1 MDNFFSTKH
10 FYLIRIQFLGFRYH
24 GWQKQSNIKTVQGMV
39 DKTIAYVL
47 QHKNF
52 KTLGC
57 SRTDA
62 MVSANDFAFELFC
75 YEKMSTNFL
84 DLLNQNLPSDIKALS
99 INEID
104 ESFNIIQGAKE
115 KEYHYVFGSG
125 GKAHPFG
132 APFLTYVQDALDTD
146 LMKSTALEFV
156 GEHNFKS
163 FCVHTGEQ
171 SQVIRTVTE
180 CNIIKNDHYKGSFL
194 PDQSFIL
201 IVKGPGFGRHQ
212 VRMMMAFLF
221 DVGRGRLNSSDLKK
235 SLSTGVANF
244 SISPA
249 PASGL
254 ILHKVAF
261 TN

>member
-1 MDNFFSTKH
+1 MDNFFSKKH

-62 MVSANDFAFELFC
+62 MVSANDFALELFC
-75 YEKMSTNFL
+75 YEKMTPDFL
-84 DLLNQNLPSDIKALS
+84 ELLNQNLPSDIKALS
-99 INEID
+99 VDEID
-104 ESFNIIQGAKE
+104 ENFNIIKNAKE
-115 KEYHYVFGSG
+115 KEYHYVFGFG
-125 GKAHPFG
+125 GKTHPFG
-132 APFLTYVQDALDTD
+132 APFLTFLQETLNID
-146 LMKSTALEFV
+146 LMKSIAPNFI
-156 GEHNFKS
+156 GEHNFKF
-163 FCVHTGEQ
+163 FCVNTGEQ
-171 SQVIRTVTE
+171 SQVIRTVSE
-180 CNIIKNDHYKGSFL
+180 CSIIENTLYKGSFML
-194 PDQSFIL
+194 DESFIL

-221 DVGRGRLNSSDLKK
+221 EVGRGNLNNEHLKK
-235 SLSTGVANF
+235 ALSTGDADF
-244 SISPA
+244 SIGPA

-254 ILHKVAF
+254 ILHKVDF
-261 TN
+261 TK

>member
-1 MDNFFSTKH
+1 MDNFFSKKH
-10 FYLIRIQFLGFRYH
+10 FYLLRIQFLGFRYH

-52 KTLGC
+52 KTLGS

-62 MVSANDFAFELFC
+62 MVSANDFALELFC
-75 YEKMSTNFL
+75 FEQMQPDFL
-84 DLLNQNLPSDIKALS
+84 ELLNQNLPSDIRALS
-99 INEID
+99 IEEVD
-104 ESFNIIQGAKE
+104 EGFNIIQNAKE
-115 KEYHYVFGSG
+115 KEYHYVFGFG
-125 GKAHPFG
+125 DKPHPFT
-132 APFLTYVQDALDTD
+132 APILTFLQDSLDID
-146 LMKSTALEFV
+146 LMNDAAQDFV
-156 GEHNFKS
+156 GEHNFKA
-163 FCVHTGEQ
+163 FCVNTGEQ
-171 SQVIRTVTE
+171 AKTIRTVSE
-180 CNIIKNDHYKGSFL
+180 CAIVDNDLYTGSFL
-194 PDQSFIL
+194 PGNSHIL

-221 DVGRGRLNSSDLKK
+221 EVGRGNLNRDDLKN
-235 SLSTGVANF
+235 SLSTGVTDFAIN
-244 SISPA
+244 PA

>member
-62 MVSANDFAFELFC
+62 MVSANDFALELFC
-75 YEKMSTNFL
+75 YEQMHANIV
-84 DLLNQNLPSDIKALS
+84 DLLNQNLPSDIRALS
-99 INEID
+99 IDEVD
-104 ESFNIIQGAKE
+104 ESFNIIQSAKE
-115 KEYHYVFGSG
+115 KEYHYVFGFG
-125 GKAHPFG
+125 EKAHPFG
-132 APFLTYVQDALDTD
+132 APVITFVQDKLDLD
-146 LMKSTALEFV
+146 SMSAVASSFI
-156 GEHNFKS
+156 GQHNFKS
-163 FCVHTGEQ
+163 FCVNTGEQ
-171 SQVIRTVTE
+171 TQIMRTVSD
-180 CNIIKNDHYKGSFL
+180 CKIVKNDLYKGNFI
-194 PDQSFIL
+194 PDESYIL

-221 DVGRGRLNSSDLKK
+221 EVGKGNLANEQLNHA
-235 SLSTGVANF
+235 LSTGFADF
-244 SISPA
+244 YLSPA

-254 ILHKVAF
+254 ILHKVDF